1 MALVSS
7 RFEPYGQPMQL
18 ATAIPFVSCVKCGE
32 RLFLPETS
40 EYADTHSVRHSWK
53 CGCCEHAF
61 ETAVDLGIQ
70 RGAASVRPTTT
81 ISCGARVMV
90 VNSPQRIRR

>member
-1 MALVSS
+1 
-7 RFEPYGQPMQL
+7 MQL

-40 EYADTHSVRHSWK
+40 EYADAYSVRHSWK
-53 CGCCEHAF
+53 CGRCDHAF
-61 ETAVDLGIQ
+61 EKPWTS
-70 RGAASVRPTTT
+70 ASSEGGVRPTTT
-81 ISCGARVMV
+81 FSYRARVLV

>member
-40 EYADTHSVRHSWK
+40 EYADTHSVHHSWK

-61 ETAVDLGIQ
+61 DTGSRHPA
-70 RGAASVRPTTT
+70 RGGVGPTD
-81 ISCGARVMV
+81 
-90 VNSPQRIRR
+90 NDH

>member
-1 MALVSS
+1 
-7 RFEPYGQPMQL
+7 MQL

-40 EYADTHSVRHSWK
+40 EYADVHSVRHRWK
-53 CGCCEHAF
+53 CSRCDHDF

-70 RGAASVRPTTT
+70 RGRRRSDRQRPL
-81 ISCGARVMV
+81 
-90 VNSPQRIRR
+90 

>member
-1 MALVSS
+1 
-7 RFEPYGQPMQL
+7 MQF

-40 EYADTHSVRHSWK
+40 EYADAHSVRHRWK
-53 CGCCEHAF
+53 CGRCDHGF

-70 RGAASVRPTTT
+70 RGRRRSDRQRPLSTTRG
-81 ISCGARVMV
+81 SW
-90 VNSPQRIRR
+90 

>member
-7 RFEPYGQPMQL
+7 RFEPYGQPMQF

-40 EYADTHSVRHSWK
+40 EYADAHSVRHRRK
-53 CGCCEHAF
+53 CGRCDHERA
-61 ETAVDLGIQ
+61 TPTLLGI
-70 RGAASVRPTTT
+70 AS
-81 ISCGARVMV
+81 ARSRHAPPKNEMK
-90 VNSPQRIRR
+90 SRRRIIWGETHL